1 MIIDD
6 LLGLI
11 EKRRDIIKE
20 LKLSSTYVG
29 IFYTA
34 VMLENNYVGLCYT
47 PKEDIGHPT
56 GKPRPSFR
64 GAGALETAQ
73 LANSL
78 NMIERAVGIATLNA
92 LSQYLMELEGYERQF
107 GVDASDAL
115 ELHKQDHV
123 AVVGYTKPLVEKL
136 EAKVRELH
144 ILERNPQMRGDA
156 LPDTLAEII
165 VPKADVVIISGA
177 SVVNGTL
184 DRLLELSKRARLT
197 AVVGPT
203 ASMLPEPLFQRG
215 ANVVAGVQAKGSKVL
230 DAVSEAKTFR
240 DFKTLVKKYVIKR

>member
-1 MIIDD
+1 M
-6 LLGLI
+6 
-11 EKRRDIIKE
+11 EKDIVKD
-20 LKLSSTYVG
+20 LKLSDTCVG

-34 VMLENNYVGLCYT
+34 VMLKNNYVGLCYT

-56 GKPRPSFR
+56 GKPQPSFR
-64 GAGALETAQ
+64 GAGALKIAR

-78 NMIERAVGIATLNA
+78 NMIERAIGIATLNA
-92 LSQYLMELEGYERQF
+92 LSQYLMELKRYERQF

-115 ELHKQDHV
+115 ELHKRDRV
-123 AVVGYTKPLVEKL
+123 VMVGYIKPLVEKVKV
-136 EAKVRELH
+136 KVRELH
-144 ILERNPQMRGDA
+144 VLERNPQMRGDA

-177 SVVNGTL
+177 SMVNATL

-215 ANVVAGVQAKGSKVL
+215 ANIVAGVQAKGSKVL
-230 DAVSEAKTFR
+230 DAVGEAKTFR
-240 DFKTLVKKYVIKR
+240 DFKSLVKKYVIKR